1 MRPPGTGPPNQF
13 KNSSNRSR
21 GHNAA
26 ETAAAAAIDKENI
39 TTIDYHHLGASNQVQ
54 TDLEMPSKTLLA
66 FYYERLLAKGRST
79 DISDEMLHTWR
90 LAGHNQ
96 DSILNMI
103 KKNRTPNR
111 TRLRLEL
118 VKELSKASVASFPI
132 SVHIGELLDE
142 TVNYFMPEDRVKI
155 MESKIPK
162 IVEHG
167 IIQSQSSS
175 GNTSAAPETD
185 MRNVSNQQSYDKL
198 TKLSNMLDLY
208 IGPPGSS
215 SYILIYE
222 RIESMDNLR
231 KYFVQRMTQWRA
243 HFNIS
248 DDYVEEAA
256 KISIKLLAVTNFSNS
271 IMRKHLMSYGSASLG
286 KLISTKTSL
295 YQAHFPPGISAK
307 FIITLVLDYLEE
319 FRE

>member
-1 MRPPGTGPPNQF
+1 MIRPPGTGAPNQF
-13 KNSSNRSR
+13 KKLSNRSR

-26 ETAAAAAIDKENI
+26 ESAAAAAIDKENI

-54 TDLEMPSKTLLA
+54 TDLEMPSKTMLA
-66 FYYERLLAKGRST
+66 FYYDRLLAKGRST
-79 DISDEMLHTWR
+79 DLSDEMVHTWR

-96 DSILNMI
+96 ATIFDMI

-118 VKELSKASVASFPI
+118 VKELGKASVASLPI
-132 SVHIGELLDE
+132 SVNISELLDE
-142 TVNYFMPEDRVKI
+142 TVDYFMPEDRVKI
-155 MESKIPK
+155 MESKIQR

-167 IIQSQSSS
+167 IQSQSSS
-175 GNTSAAPETD
+175 KTSAAEMD

-198 TKLSNMLDLY
+198 SELSKMLDLY

-215 SYILIYE
+215 SFVLIYE
-222 RIESMDNLR
+222 RIDSMDKLR
-231 KYFVQRMTQWRA
+231 SYFIQRMTLLTA
-243 HFNIS
+243 HFSIS
-248 DDYVEEAA
+248 EDYVEKAA
-256 KISIKLLAVTNFSNS
+256 KISIKLLAVTNFSSS
-271 IMRKHLMSYGSASLG
+271 IMRRHLASYGSASLG
-286 KLISTKTSL
+286 ELISSKTKL

>member
-1 MRPPGTGPPNQF
+1 MIRPPGTGAPNQF

-26 ETAAAAAIDKENI
+26 ESAAAAAIDKENI

-54 TDLEMPSKTLLA
+54 TDVEMPSKTLLA
-66 FYYERLLAKGRST
+66 FYYERLLAKGRPT
-79 DISDEMLHTWR
+79 DLSDEMVHTWR

-96 DSILNMI
+96 ASIFNMI
-103 KKNRTPNR
+103 KKNHTRNR
-111 TRLRLEL
+111 IQLRLEL
-118 VKELSKASVASFPI
+118 VKELAKASAASLPI

-142 TVNYFMPEDRVKI
+142 TVDYFMPEDRVKI
-155 MESKIPK
+155 MESKIQK

-167 IIQSQSSS
+167 IQSQSSS
-175 GNTSAAPETD
+175 KTSAAEMD

-198 TKLSNMLDLY
+198 SELSKMLDLY

-215 SYILIYE
+215 SFVLIYE
-222 RIESMDNLR
+222 RIDSMVNL
-231 KYFVQRMTQWRA
+231 KNYFVQRMTLLRA
-243 HFNIS
+243 HFSIS
-248 DDYVEEAA
+248 DDYVEEVA
-256 KISIKLLAVTNFSNS
+256 KISIKLLAVTNFSSS
-271 IMRKHLMSYGSASLG
+271 IMRRHLASYGSASLG
-286 KLISTKTSL
+286 ELISSKTKL